1 MKGEKQI
8 MEEQTNV
15 KVVTLKDLWG
25 IFLHRLWIILL
36 VTVIA
41 VATVLTS
48 VSLTFVPKYNSVATL
63 YILQQNQTKPDMDY
77 EDFNLA
83 LKIVNDCTHLIKS
96 HSVLDTVI
104 KELGLD
110 ISYGTLYDSVKITNP
125 TETRILEVTVE
136 SDSPQKAK
144 EIVDKIC
151 VVGTE
156 KITEAMGFEQVHF
169 FERGILNHTPCN
181 RTSVLVY
188 MIIGLIAATLTYS
201 VFLVCYIL
209 DDKIHTDEDIKNYLN
224 LSILGD
230 IPNVDGIKK
239 KKYGGKYYRSKY
251 YRSKYYRSKYYGSKY
266 YGKEDN

>member
-1 MKGEKQI
+1 M
-8 MEEQTNV
+8 
-15 KVVTLKDLWG
+15 WG
-25 IFLHRLWIILL
+25 IFLHRLWVILL
-36 VTVIA
+36 VAVIA
-41 VATVLTS
+41 VAAVLTS
-48 VSLTFVPKYNSVATL
+48 ASLTFVPRYNSVATL

-104 KELGLD
+104 KELELD

-136 SDSPQKAK
+136 SDSPEQAK
-144 EIVDKIC
+144 RIVDEIC

-169 FERGILNHTPCN
+169 FERGILNLTPCN

-188 MIIGLIAATLTYS
+188 VIIGLVAMILTYS
-201 VFLVCYIL
+201 VFLFIYFL
-209 DDKIHTDEDIKNYLN
+209 DDKIHTDEDIKKYLD

-230 IPNVDGIKK
+230 IPNANDSKK
-239 KKYGGKYYRSKY
+239 KKYGYKNYRNKYYHRNT
-251 YRSKYYRSKYYGSKY
+251 YG
-266 YGKEDN
+266 GNINE

>member
-1 MKGEKQI
+1 
-8 MEEQTNV
+8 MENQTNNNM
-15 KVVTLKDLWG
+15 KVVTLNDLWG

-36 VTVIA
+36 VAVLTVS
-41 VATVLTS
+41 TVLISTS
-48 VSLTFVPKYNSVATL
+48 VTFVPRYNSVATL

-83 LKIVNDCTHLIKS
+83 LKVVNDCTHLIKS

-104 KELGLD
+104 KKLGLE
-110 ISYGTLYDSVKITNP
+110 IQYGELYDNIKITNP
-125 TETRILEVTVE
+125 PETRILEVVVE
-136 SDSPQKAK
+136 SDSPQQAK
-144 EIVDKIC
+144 RIVDEIC

-181 RTSVLVY
+181 RTSVLMYV
-188 MIIGLIAATLTYS
+188 IIGLVAMILTYS
-201 VFLVCYIL
+201 VFLFSYFL
-209 DDKIHTDEDIKNYLN
+209 DDKIHTDEDIKKYLS

-230 IPNVDGIKK
+230 IPNFNDTKN

-251 YRSKYYRSKYYGSKY
+251 YQSKTYG
-266 YGKEDN
+266 GKTNE